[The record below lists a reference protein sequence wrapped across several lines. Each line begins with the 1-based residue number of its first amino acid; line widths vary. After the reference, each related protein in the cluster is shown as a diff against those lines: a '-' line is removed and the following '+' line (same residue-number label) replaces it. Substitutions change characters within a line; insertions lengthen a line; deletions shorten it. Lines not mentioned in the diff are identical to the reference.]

1 MLSTPPA
8 LLVGL
13 GARVAIDT
21 ITRSSPPS
29 ARDFILLGIWQGI
42 ALHYSSRFSG
52 IPCIVA
58 SAIAAKLFIEFQ
70 LLHDADRSAITLVGL
85 ALGVLG
91 TEFLSQLLDSQSPD
105 SDRRAKKTQN
115 ESGHSLRKE
124 RVVHFRNNGEADAR
138 RTKLLPKEHIPKE
151 PIHTISDI
159 TSIDSSSEML
169 SRSTLLSPSERLE
182 REIKDLRTRASLA
195 DSERRR
201 FKEERKWAISQGNQ
215 PRASQM
221 KWQVKRYTA
230 LMQSF
235 HREADAKLIE
245 GFLDFLSVFLR
256 I

>member
-13 GARVAIDT
+13 GARIVLDT
-21 ITRSSPPS
+21 LTRSTHPS
-29 ARDFILLGIWQGI
+29 ARDFILLGVWQGI

-52 IPCIVA
+52 IPVIVA
-58 SAIAAKLFIEFQ
+58 STIAAKLFIEFQ

-91 TEFLSQLLDSQSPD
+91 AEFLSQLFSSQSSD
-105 SDRRAKKTQN
+105 SDKRTKKTPID
-115 ESGHSLRKE
+115 SGHPPRKE
-124 RVVHFRNNGEADAR
+124 RVVQFREADAR
-138 RTKLLPKEHIPKE
+138 RTKQLPPKEHIYP
-151 PIHTISDI
+151 ISDI

-201 FKEERKWAISQGNQ
+201 FKEERKWAISQGNEA
-215 PRASQM
+215 RASQM

-245 GFLDFLSVFLR
+245 GFLDFPSVFLR

>member
-1 MLSTPPA
+1 MLSTASA

-13 GARVAIDT
+13 GARIVLDT
-21 ITRSSPPS
+21 LTRSTPLS
-29 ARDFILLGIWQGI
+29 ARDFILLGVWQGI
-42 ALHYSSRFSG
+42 ALHYSSRFPG
-52 IPCIVA
+52 VPCIVA
-58 SAIAAKLFIEFQ
+58 SAIAVKLFIEFQ

-91 TEFLSQLLDSQSPD
+91 TEFLSQLLDSRSPD
-105 SDRRAKKTQN
+105 SDKRAKKTQAA
-115 ESGHSLRKE
+115 SGHPLRKE
-124 RVVHFRNNGEADAR
+124 RVVQFRDAKEPDAG
-138 RTKLLPKEHIPKE
+138 RTKQFPPKEH
-151 PIHTISDI
+151 IHTISDI

-201 FKEERKWAISQGNQ
+201 FKEERKWAISQGNEA
-215 PRASQM
+215 RASQM

-245 GFLDFLSVFLR
+245 GFLDSSLVFLR